1 MTYVTSHI
9 PSLYC
14 GLSLK
19 SSKVKAKVKGRYATC
34 YICHVCVLFR
44 KLGTFLVWNM
54 GLVLTTARILFQR
67 NVSRCVFGKPALV
80 YVKLEENPIF
90 VRDSNDI
97 DYGVPIECPNM
108 EGSYISTGKCS
119 NITVAIRLIICP
131 LRRGV

>member
-1 MTYVTSHI
+1 MSCV
-9 PSLYC
+9 C
-14 GLSLK
+14 ALS
-19 SSKVKAKVKGRYATC
+19 KAGD
-34 YICHVCVLFR
+34 I
-44 KLGTFLVWNM
+44 LVWNM

-131 LRRGV
+131 LVWFKSPTF